1 MPLEN
6 GGITVIDLIK
16 DENILDKI
24 GISKREYFDI
34 LKDYLIEINGE
45 YFFQKEVSYVDVVNE
60 IIGRYLCHKINL
72 RTTSLKVVRK
82 SLITYKIITPN
93 YRSNKYIYFKPEDNF
108 EYGEYVENFNDRYFK
123 NLEDVHK
130 KDLYKLLAVD
140 LMMEQEDRYARNM
153 EEYYPNNTI
162 RLAPITDFSNTFIN
176 YKNFTYFNPY
186 ILIRKDL
193 RSLDLF
199 YNRYPEGYKFFKDIF
214 ETDYEEIEEYLKTRY
229 SLVPRNSVKKNVINT
244 MKRNKELIK
253 SLH

>member
-1 MPLEN
+1 M
-6 GGITVIDLIK
+6 IDLIK

-153 EEYYPNNTI
+153 EEYYSNNTI
-162 RLAPITDFSNTFIN
+162 RLAPITLLLSPKIT
-176 YKNFTYFNPY
+176 NF
-186 ILIRKDL
+186 K
-193 RSLDLF
+193 
-199 YNRYPEGYKFFKDIF
+199 
-214 ETDYEEIEEYLKTRY
+214 
-229 SLVPRNSVKKNVINT
+229 
-244 MKRNKELIK
+244 
-253 SLH
+253 